1 MKKIKLLPMKI
12 TRYVE
17 SFLDKGSNVYCFDK
31 IEEPFEVRFLGTTQA
46 LYIGKDL
53 IYRGYLKTPACKL
66 FGGTPGHVLEKDAFD
81 IPTKDSDCVF
91 CFEPRVSMH
100 SALVLW
106 IRHEHASPRD
116 IDEVMNPLP
125 SFEEATVF
133 LKRNGIFNENHIFEI
148 HETGA
153 YSTRDLKFI
162 PEDIKKRIERVLD
175 RKQKERLEEEQD

>member
-1 MKKIKLLPMKI
+1 MKI
-12 TRYVE
+12 TSYVE
-17 SFLDKGSNVYCFDK
+17 DCLKNDSKAYCFDK
-31 IEEPFEVRFLGTTQA
+31 IEEPFEVRFLETTQA

-66 FGGTPGHVLEKDAFD
+66 FGGTFGYVLEKDAFD

-100 SALVLW
+100 SALVPCMLY
-106 IRHEHASPRD
+106 IYKGASLRD
-116 IDEVMNPLP
+116 VDEVMRPLP

-153 YSTRDLKFI
+153 YSTPDLKFI

-175 RKQKERLEEEQD
+175 RK